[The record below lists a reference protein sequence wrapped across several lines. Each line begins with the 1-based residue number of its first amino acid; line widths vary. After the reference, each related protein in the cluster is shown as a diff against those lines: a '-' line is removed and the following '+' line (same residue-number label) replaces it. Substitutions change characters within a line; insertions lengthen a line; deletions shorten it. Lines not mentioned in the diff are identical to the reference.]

1 MRFVGA
7 LLFLLGGGGVAY
19 SVPAMFAAARP
30 RDVAFAVLA
39 PVALTVALTGALL
52 LFVPGFFGG

>member
-1 MRFVGA
+1 MRIVGA

-19 SVPAMFAAARP
+19 TVTAAFAAKRP

-39 PVALTVALTGALL
+39 PLALTVALAGALL
-52 LFVPGFFGG
+52 IFVPGFFG